1 MVATVADAGRE
12 STAPEASKAWDSD
25 PFNPARKR
33 LSEVLLQITAD
44 ESRSEITLN
53 ELMTLLKG
61 RGRAALILLF
71 ALPNVLP
78 APPGLSAVLGLPLLY
93 LCTQMMLGRMPWLP
107 GFIGNRGMPFQAFV
121 TIVQRAAP
129 ILARAERMLRPRA
142 AWLVAPR
149 SERLLGG
156 LALILA
162 VVVTLP
168 IPLGNMLPAFA
179 ICLLALGVLE
189 RDGLWAGGG
198 AIVGVAALLL
208 SAAVVYAMLR
218 AALLILLGAFA

>member
-1 MVATVADAGRE
+1 MVATVADVGRE
-12 STAPEASKAWDSD
+12 SAAPEAGKAWGGDI
-25 PFNPARKR
+25 PNPARKR

-44 ESRSEITLN
+44 KSRSEMTLN

-93 LCTQMMLGRMPWLP
+93 LCAQMMLGRMPWLP
-107 GFIGNRGMPFQAFV
+107 AFIGERGMMFPAFV
-121 TIVQRAAP
+121 AVVQRTVP
-129 ILARAERMLRPRA
+129 ILTRAERMLRPRA

-149 SERLLGG
+149 SERMLGG

-162 VVVTLP
+162 IVVTLP

-189 RDGLWAGGG
+189 RDGLWAGIG
-198 AIVGVAALLL
+198 AIMGVAALLL